1 MQVHNVQQGTP
12 EWHALRSSYF
22 TASEAPAM
30 MGASKYQTRND
41 LLALK
46 KTGITPDV
54 TPQQQAIFDRGHAT
68 EELARPLVEE
78 MIGEELYPIVGTSGN
93 LLASMDG
100 ATMLGD
106 TLFEHKLW
114 NETVV
119 AQIRAGELDPHY
131 YWQLEQ
137 QLLVSGAERVIFVCS
152 DGTLDKFAHLEY
164 SPVAGRRDQ
173 LVAGWAQFEEDL
185 GAFEVK
191 EAKVEPIGAAP
202 DQLPALRIDVTGMVT
217 ASNLDA
223 FKAHALSVIGN
234 INTELS
240 TDKDFADADATVK
253 WCGEVEDKLKAA
265 KEHALSQTES
275 IDVLFKAID
284 DIAAETRRKRLELEK
299 LVKARKDIIRSDI
312 VMEAAKALQ
321 DHIDQINGTLGG
333 RIRMPRVPADFA
345 GAIKGKR
352 TIDSLNEAAGSE
364 LARAKIEASRIAD
377 SIRLNLASL
386 NELAAN
392 HKFLFHD
399 AQELVVNKANDDLVA
414 LIKVRINEHEQEE
427 QKRRDADLAR
437 QQDKQRRQQEEQGR
451 QLAAQHA
458 AQAEVV
464 QEEVKQQ
471 PVVEQIHS
479 PEPEPAATP
488 ITSAAPAVQ
497 PAADD
502 GQRIKLGDIS
512 TRLGFTLTADFLA
525 SLGFEAVAQERSAKL
540 YRASDFHRICN
551 ALITHI
557 ESVARQ
563 RNAA

>member
-41 LLALK
+41 LLAMK
-46 KTGITPDV
+46 KTGIVEEV
-54 TPQQQAIFDRGHAT
+54 TAQQQAIFDRGHAT

-78 MIGEELYPIVGTSGN
+78 MLGEELYPIVGTSGN

-114 NETVV
+114 NQKVV
-119 AQIRAGELDPHY
+119 AQIRAGELEPHY

-152 DGTLDKFAHLEY
+152 DGTRDNFEHLEY
-164 SPVAGRRDQ
+164 RPVPGRRDQ

-185 GAFEVK
+185 GSFEVK
-191 EAKVEPIGAAP
+191 EAKVEVVGAAP

-223 FKAHALSVIGN
+223 FKSHALQVIAN
-234 INTELS
+234 INTNLS

-275 IDVLFKAID
+275 IDALFKAID
-284 DIAAETRRKRLELEK
+284 DIVAETRRKRLDLEK
-299 LVKARKDIIRSDI
+299 LVKARKDQVRADI
-312 VMEAAKALQ
+312 VMDAAKALQ
-321 DHIDQINGTLGG
+321 AHIDQIDATLGG
-333 RIRMPRVPADFA
+333 RIRMPKVHANFA
-345 GAIKGKR
+345 EAIKGKR
-352 TIDSLNEAAGSE
+352 TIDSLNEAADDE
-364 LARAKIEASRIAD
+364 LARAKIEASRIGD
-377 SIRLNLASL
+377 LIRLNVASL
-386 NELAAN
+386 NELAVN

-399 AQELVVNKANDDLVA
+399 AQDLVQKDNDALVA
-414 LIKVRINEHEQEE
+414 LVKVRINEHEQAE
-427 QKRRDADLAR
+427 QKKRDDAELAR
-437 QQDKQRRQQEEQGR
+437 QQATQQQQVEQ
-451 QLAAQHA
+451 QVQEQPVAQKA
-458 AQAEVV
+458 AQAETAP
-464 QEEVKQQ
+464 EV
-471 PVVEQIHS
+471 
-479 PEPEPAATP
+479 TP
-488 ITSAAPAVQ
+488 ITSAAPAAQ
-497 PAADD
+497 QASDD
-502 GQRIKLGDIS
+502 GRRIKLGDIS
-512 TRLGFTLTADFLA
+512 ATLGFTLTADFLA

-540 YRASDFHRICN
+540 YRASDFEAICT
-551 ALITHI
+551 ALIHHI
-557 ESVARQ
+557 QSVRHSK
-563 RNAA
+563 AAA

>member
-46 KTGITPDV
+46 KTGIVPEV

-114 NETVV
+114 NATLAAAV
-119 AQIRAGELDPHY
+119 QAGELEPHY

-152 DGTLDKFAHLEY
+152 DGTRDNFVHMEY
-164 SPVAGRRDQ
+164 RPVAGRREQ

-191 EAKVEPIGAAP
+191 EAKVEAIGAAP
-202 DQLPALRIDVTGMVT
+202 DQLPALRIEVTGMVT

-223 FKAHALSVIGN
+223 FKSHALEVFSN
-234 INTELS
+234 INTELK
-240 TDKDFADADATVK
+240 TDQDFADAEKTVK
-253 WCGEVEDKLKAA
+253 WCGDVEERLKAA

-275 IDVLFKAID
+275 IDALFKAID
-284 DIAAETRRKRLELEK
+284 DIAAEARRKRLELDK
-299 LVKARKDIIRSDI
+299 LVKSRKDSIRTEI
-312 VMEAAKALQ
+312 VMDSAKALQ
-321 DHIDQINGTLGG
+321 DHIDQIDATLGG
-333 RIRMPRVPADFA
+333 RIRMPKVHANFA
-345 GAIKGKR
+345 EAIKGKR
-352 TIDSLNEAAGSE
+352 TIDSLNEAAGAE
-364 LARAKIEASRIAD
+364 LARAKIEASRIGD
-377 SIRLNLASL
+377 LIRLNIASL

-399 AQELVVNKANDDLVA
+399 AQDLVQKANDDLVA
-414 LIKVRINEHEQEE
+414 LIKVRINEHEQTE
-427 QKRRDADLAR
+427 QKKRDDAALAR
-437 QQDKQRRQQEEQGR
+437 QQAAQQAAQQEQ
-451 QLAAQHA
+451 AQP
-458 AQAEVV
+458 QV
-464 QEEVKQQ
+464 QEQQATQ
-471 PVVEQIHS
+471 PVAKA
-479 PEPEPAATP
+479 EPAPAATP
-488 ITSAAPAVQ
+488 ITSAAPAAQ
-497 PAADD
+497 QGADD
-502 GQRIKLGDIS
+502 GRRIKLGDIS
-512 TRLGFTLTADFLA
+512 ATLGFTLTADFLA

-540 YRASDFHRICN
+540 YRASDFEAICT
-551 ALITHI
+551 ALIHHI
-557 ESVARQ
+557 QSVRHSK
-563 RNAA
+563 AAA

>member
-46 KTGITPDV
+46 KTGIVPEV

-68 EELARPLVEE
+68 EEMARPLVEE

-114 NETVV
+114 NATLAAAVL
-119 AQIRAGELDPHY
+119 AGELEPHY

-152 DGTLDKFAHLEY
+152 DGTRDNFVHMEY
-164 SPVAGRRDQ
+164 RPVAGRREQ

-191 EAKVEPIGAAP
+191 EAKVEVIGAAP
-202 DQLPALRIDVTGMVT
+202 DQLPALRIEVTGMVT

-223 FKAHALSVIGN
+223 FKAHALEVFSN
-234 INTELS
+234 INTELK
-240 TDKDFADADATVK
+240 TDQDFADAEKTVK
-253 WCGEVEDKLKAA
+253 WCSEVEDKLKAA

-275 IDVLFKAID
+275 IDALFKAID
-284 DIAAETRRKRLELEK
+284 DIAAEARRKRLELDK
-299 LVKARKDIIRSDI
+299 LVKSRKDSIRTEI
-312 VMEAAKALQ
+312 VMDSAKALQ
-321 DHIDQINGTLGG
+321 DHIDQIDATLGG
-333 RIRMPRVPADFA
+333 RIRMPKVHANFA
-345 GAIKGKR
+345 EAIKGKR
-352 TIDSLNEAAGSE
+352 TIDSLNEAAGAE
-364 LARAKIEASRIAD
+364 LARAKIEASRIGD
-377 SIRLNLASL
+377 LIRLNIASL

-399 AQELVVNKANDDLVA
+399 VQDLVQKANDDLVA
-414 LIKVRINEHEQEE
+414 LIKVRINEHEQAE
-427 QKRRDADLAR
+427 QKKLDDAELAR
-437 QQDKQRRQQEEQGR
+437 QQAEQQAAQQEQ
-451 QLAAQHA
+451 AQP
-458 AQAEVV
+458 QV
-464 QEEVKQQ
+464 QEQQATQ
-471 PVVEQIHS
+471 PVAKA
-479 PEPEPAATP
+479 EPAPAATP
-488 ITSAAPAVQ
+488 ITSAAPAAQ
-497 PAADD
+497 QAADD
-502 GQRIKLGDIS
+502 GRRIKLGDIS
-512 TRLGFTLTADFLA
+512 ATLGFTVTADFLT

-540 YRASDFHRICN
+540 YRASDFEAICT
-551 ALITHI
+551 ALIHHI
-557 ESVARQ
+557 QSVRHSK
-563 RNAA
+563 AAA

>member
-30 MGASKYQTRND
+30 KGASKYQTRTE
-41 LLALK
+41 LLAMK
-46 KTGITPDV
+46 KTGIVPDV
-54 TPQQQAIFDRGHAT
+54 TPQLQVVFDRGHAT
-68 EELARPLVEE
+68 EEMARPLVEE
-78 MIGEELYPIVGTSGN
+78 DIGEELYPIVGTSGN

-114 NETVV
+114 NEKLV
-119 AQIRAGELDPHY
+119 AQIRAGELEPHY

-152 DGTLDKFAHLEY
+152 DGTRDKFVSLEY
-164 SPVAGRRDQ
+164 RPVPGRREE
-173 LVAGWAQFEEDL
+173 LIAGWAQFEQDL
-185 GAFEVK
+185 GEFVPQQTRVEVT
-191 EAKVEPIGAAP
+191 GSAP

-223 FKAHALSVIGN
+223 FKYHALAVISD

-299 LVKARKDIIRSDI
+299 LIKARKDIIRSDI
-312 VMEAAKALQ
+312 VMDAAKALQ
-321 DHIDQINGTLGG
+321 DHVDQINGTLGG
-333 RIRMPRVPADFA
+333 KIRMPRVQSDFA

-352 TIDSLNEAAGSE
+352 TIDSLREAADAE
-364 LARAKIEASRIAD
+364 LARAKIDASRIAD
-377 SIRLNLASL
+377 GIRANLVSL
-386 NELAAN
+386 NELAVD

-399 AQELVVNKANDDLVA
+399 AQDLVLKANDDLVA
-414 LIKVRINEHEQEE
+414 LIKVRINEHETQQAELKRQEE
-427 QKRRDADLAR
+427 EKAQL
-437 QQDKQRRQQEEQGR
+437 
-451 QLAAQHA
+451 LAAQ
-458 AQAEVV
+458 QQQVV
-464 QEEVKQQ
+464 E
-471 PVVEQIHS
+471 PVVEQ
-479 PEPEPAATP
+479 PVKPVEEQAAPVAATP
-488 ITSAAPAVQ
+488 IKTAETSAPVN
-497 PAADD
+497 DD
-502 GQRIKLGDIS
+502 GQRFKLGDLS
-512 TRLGFTLTADFLA
+512 DRLGFTVSADFLR
-525 SLGFEAVAQERSAKL
+525 SLGFEVVAKERGASL
-540 YRASDFHRICN
+540 YRESDFPRICA
-551 ALITHI
+551 ALINHI
-557 ESVARQ
+557 QAVQSNQ
-563 RNAA
+563 AAA

>member
-46 KTGITPDV
+46 KTGIVPDV

-114 NETVV
+114 NATLATAVL
-119 AQIRAGELDPHY
+119 AGELEPHY

-152 DGTLDKFAHLEY
+152 DGTRDNFVHMEY
-164 SPVAGRRDQ
+164 RPVAGRREQ
-173 LVAGWAQFEEDL
+173 LVAAWAQFEEDL

-191 EAKVEPIGAAP
+191 EAKIEVIGAAP
-202 DQLPALRIDVTGMVT
+202 DQLPALRIEVTGMVT

-223 FKAHALSVIGN
+223 FKSHALEVFSN
-234 INTELS
+234 INTELK
-240 TDKDFADADATVK
+240 TDQDFADAEKTVK
-253 WCGEVEDKLKAA
+253 WCVEVEDKLKAA

-275 IDVLFKAID
+275 IDALFKAID
-284 DIAAETRRKRLELEK
+284 DIAAEARRKRLELDK
-299 LVKARKDIIRSDI
+299 LVKSRKDSIRTEI
-312 VMEAAKALQ
+312 VMDSAKALQ
-321 DHIDQINGTLGG
+321 DHIDQIDATLGG
-333 RIRMPRVPADFA
+333 RIRMPKVHANFA
-345 GAIKGKR
+345 EAIKGKR
-352 TIDSLNEAAGSE
+352 TIDSLNEAAGAE
-364 LARAKIEASRIAD
+364 LARAKIEASRIGD
-377 SIRLNLASL
+377 LIRLNIASL

-399 AQELVVNKANDDLVA
+399 AQDLVQKANDDLVA
-414 LIKVRINEHEQEE
+414 LIKVRINEHEQAE
-427 QKRRDADLAR
+427 QKKRDDAELAR
-437 QQDKQRRQQEEQGR
+437 QQAEQQAAQQEQAQPQVQEQ
-451 QLAAQHA
+451 QAAQ
-458 AQAEVV
+458 
-464 QEEVKQQ
+464 
-471 PVVEQIHS
+471 PVAKA
-479 PEPEPAATP
+479 EPAPAVTP
-488 ITSAAPAVQ
+488 IASAAPAAQ
-497 PAADD
+497 QAADD
-502 GQRIKLGDIS
+502 GRRIKLGDIS
-512 TRLGFTLTADFLA
+512 ATLGFTLTADFLA
-525 SLGFEAVAQERSAKL
+525 SLGFEAIAQERSAKL
-540 YRASDFHRICN
+540 YRASDFEAICT
-551 ALITHI
+551 ALIHHI
-557 ESVARQ
+557 QSVRHSQ
-563 RNAA
+563 AAA